1 MTKHKSLI
9 RHYYDTMCRTLMVCT
24 ACLTVNA
31 CSDDPFNRYES
42 HGTDKLDFKLS
53 APDRWTEC
61 SSRAGKS
68 PDNVIIKKLDS
79 QTHCGEQL
87 YLITEIRDTDSN
99 PQPSKS
105 ISRGTPVTSS
115 EDFYSSFGV
124 TAISYNGEWTDEN
137 NWMPGRIYN
146 LGITETSQGSNSWKY
161 PDEEILWS
169 QIDSSRVRFFAYA
182 PHVDSDALTGST
194 ASLTHSPA
202 DNTGTPLLTYTVA
215 NDVES
220 QIDLMTATADYDT
233 STGGSVDFSFS
244 HSLTAVTINAGKGIF
259 AGNISKV
266 TLSGIYATGTTKI
279 GSKEWTVDESSATD
293 FTIEKE
299 IPLDPAEGSHLT
311 ENETPL
317 TDGNLTFLMIPQE
330 LNENAALK
338 VTFTDGVSKEE
349 HELTAEL
356 NGTWTAGTSIKYTIS
371 TTGIYVEE
379 PHMEIVELPD
389 SVPVSGFIPSFKFKS
404 FFETYDE
411 TNGKT
416 VHSFNPVIEYSCDG
430 GTTWVEAEWNKLSET
445 EDNTIEAELQLKPRE
460 VFSQMRAN
468 FTLTESG
475 QGSKAAP
482 CSLVDGE
489 TANCYMIHDHGYYT
503 FPTVY
508 GNAIKN
514 NADNPS
520 AYTYQGNPTEQIR
533 ETYVLENYVGHDDK
547 PISGPYISDVDNAV
561 LIWQDSPNLVS
572 EIHLSETKDSV
583 LFRVPEGAINQG
595 NALIAVRN
603 AANEILWS
611 WHIWVTPY
619 SYDSR
624 ISTTSKGYDGKTYE
638 FTQYNLGFCDR
649 HEADDEKVDFKIR
662 LKLTLN
668 DGTEEIIYSDVKVP
682 QIPIEASLAGDNTY
696 YQWGRKDP
704 MLGGIWNTTTLAIAA
719 SLSDKQKTQFNM
731 NNKRYYYDDERYKI
745 DRDET
750 QKTIGDAISNPNVF
764 FMHDNPS
771 GNRYTFDDYW
781 KRHWHNGSRVGNKA
795 TIMNY
800 WSSTLDAPSARGV
813 LTYPNGEFP
822 TKTIY
827 DPCPAGFCVPP
838 PNAFSGM
845 ATQNGGSSTFAKN
858 PHITKRYDGANCIG
872 WDIELP
878 NGTLFFPATGLRDQ
892 GVNAVHPPTSWNWMG
907 ENGIT
912 YPAHADLTFL
922 ATSGFYYGEK
932 QEEIDKGNQYGKES
946 STLITYFDNRP
957 TSSSAQVNINSSTN
971 NAYGF
976 TIRPIVDQR

>member
-79 QTHCGEQL
+79 QIHCGEQL

-137 NWMPGRIYN
+137 NWVPGRIYN

-299 IPLDPAEGSHLT
+299 ILLSPAEGSHLT

-349 HELTAEL
+349 HELSAEL

-411 TNGKT
+411 ANGKT

-460 VFSQMRAN
+460 VFSQMREN

-489 TANCYMIHDHGYYT
+489 TANCYMIHDHGYYS

-508 GNAIKN
+508 GNSIKN
-514 NADNPS
+514 GAPNTG
-520 AYTYQGNPTEQIR
+520 AYTYTGNPGPKATLF
-533 ETYVLENYVGHDDK
+533 VLENYVGHDDL
-547 PISGPYISDVDNAV
+547 PIAGPDIPNVDNAV
-561 LIWQDSPNLVS
+561 LVWQDSPDLIS
-572 EIHLSETKDSV
+572 DLHLNSAKDSV

-603 AANEILWS
+603 AATEILWS

-619 SYDSR
+619 DIKSNL
-624 ISTTSKGYDGKTYE
+624 ISTKSKGYDGKTYE
-638 FTQYNLGFCDR
+638 FAQYNLGFCDR
-649 HEADDEKVDFKIR
+649 HKADDAKVNFKIR
-662 LKLTLN
+662 MSMESDNETPMSIV
-668 DGTEEIIYSDVKVP
+668 TEKEIP
-682 QIPIEASLAGDNTY
+682 QIKIEASLGGDNTY

-704 MLGGIWNTTTLAIAA
+704 MLGGIWNDETLAYIAN
-719 SLSDKQKTQFNM
+719 STQFNM
-731 NNKRYYYDDERYKI
+731 KNKRYYSTEYTF
-745 DRDET
+745 DRADT
-750 QKTIGDAISNPNVF
+750 QKTMGESILMPNVF
-764 FMHDNPS
+764 FIHDNINNET
-771 GNRYTFDDYW
+771 GINNHWR
-781 KRHWHNGSRVGNKA
+781 RHWHDGTSKGSKS

-800 WSSTLDAPSARGV
+800 WDSGLDSISQPGSSKF
-813 LTYPNGEFP
+813 PNGEFP
-822 TKTIY
+822 IKTIY

-838 PNAFSGM
+838 PNAFTEMAPLGASNFKDLTNVRNVTESGY
-845 ATQNGGSSTFAKN
+845 N
-858 PHITKRYDGANCIG
+858 IG
-872 WDIELP
+872 WTIDVSG
-878 NGTLFFPATGLRDQ
+878 GTLFFPVTGLRDM
-892 GVNAVHPPTSWNWMG
+892 GATAMPPFDWLGKIS
-907 ENGIT
+907 
-912 YPAHADLTFL
+912 YPAHANLIFI
-922 ATSGFYYGEK
+922 ATTAFTYPADTTPS
-932 QEEIDKGNQYGKES
+932 EENKYTAVS
-946 STLITYFDNRP
+946 STLLFWLDNRP
-957 TSSSAQVNINSSTN
+957 SSSPSKKDSSIHVSQSTN

-976 TIRPIVDQR
+976 SIRPIVDQR